1 MTSPNGFATD
11 TPGEGTL
18 RLVMP
23 SAYIGLGGYAKAVF
37 PRLDARLQ
45 QHYGGRP
52 ACLPMSIFDFDETQA
67 EVTIDGQG
75 FSTQPYLRALPKK
88 FLLDFARRLQGKQQQ
103 TRALQE
109 RFEPYV
115 DFAHVHAVDAPGLN
129 LFVQSGNLAWR
140 LVWEQHV
147 LPDLTSKLQ
156 QLHPAP
162 HAQGHLA
169 RQGLVA
175 SPRSAIWVIAGGGS
189 TTGPTGLIP
198 MLCELKRRK
207 PPQTNLFAV
216 VFTPYAY
223 RDKTTQHQVKGR
235 AIFRATMTQLL
246 AIYDGQEF
254 DQPYGSNGHRIAL
267 HEAPFDQ
274 LFLVD
279 GSLMGG
285 RTALNTDDM
294 AELVALFLFKV
305 AVGPIGERLLGLIG
319 DLNPDAKEANH
330 AH

>member
-1 MTSPNGFATD
+1 MPDNPFAPVIPPNAARF
-11 TPGEGTL
+11 
-18 RLVMP
+18 VMP
-23 SAYIGLGGYAKAVF
+23 SLYVGLGGYAKAVL
-37 PRLDARLQ
+37 PRLDAHFNR
-45 QHYGGRP
+45 HYGRRP
-52 ACLPMSIFDFDETQA
+52 DCLSLTIFDFDEAQA
-67 EVTIDGQG
+67 EVSG
-75 FSTQPYLRALPKK
+75 FSTQGYLRALPKK
-88 FLLDFARRLQGKQQQ
+88 PLLDFARKIRGQHTPTHAFLQ
-103 TRALQE
+103 
-109 RFEPYV
+109 RFRPYV
-115 DFAHVHAVDAPGLN
+115 DLAHVHAVEAPGLN

-140 LVWEQHV
+140 LVWEHHV

-162 HAQGHLA
+162 NAQGQME

-198 MLCELKRRK
+198 MLCELKRLK

-216 VFTPYAY
+216 VFTPDAY

-235 AIFRATMTQLL
+235 AIFRATLTQLL

-254 DQPYGSNGHRIAL
+254 DQPYGANGHRITL

-285 RTALNTDDM
+285 RSNLTTDEL
-294 AELVALFLFKV
+294 AELVALFLSQV
-305 AVGPIGERLLGLIG
+305 AVGPVGERLLGLIG
-319 DLNPDAKEANH
+319 NLNPDANPDTQEAHH
-330 AH
+330 AD

>member
-1 MTSPNGFATD
+1 
-11 TPGEGTL
+11 
-18 RLVMP
+18 MP
-23 SAYIGLGGYAKAVF
+23 SLYVGLGGYAKAVF
-37 PRLDARLQ
+37 PRLDAHFHR
-45 QHYGGRP
+45 HYGGRP
-52 ACLPMSIFDFDETQA
+52 DCLPMTIFDFDEAQA
-67 EVTIDGQG
+67 EVRSNGQG

-88 FLLDFARRLQGKQQQ
+88 PLLDFARRMRGQHAPTHAFLQ
-103 TRALQE
+103 
-109 RFEPYV
+109 RFRPYV
-115 DFAHVHAVDAPGLN
+115 DLAHVRAVEAPGLN

-140 LVWEQHV
+140 LVWEHHV
-147 LPDLTSKLQ
+147 FPDLTCKLQ

-162 HAQGHLA
+162 HAQGQLA
-169 RQGLVA
+169 RHGLVA

-198 MLCELKRRK
+198 MLCELKRLK

-216 VFTPYAY
+216 VFTPAAY
-223 RDKTTQHQVKGR
+223 RDKTTHHQVKGR
-235 AIFRATMTQLL
+235 AIFRATLTQLL

-254 DQPYGSNGHRIAL
+254 DQPYGANGHRITL

-285 RTALNTDDM
+285 RRNLTTDEL
-294 AELVALFLFKV
+294 AELVALFLYQV

-319 DLNPDAKEANH
+319 NLNPDAQEAQH
-330 AH
+330 AD

>member
-1 MTSPNGFATD
+1 MPHNDFA
-11 TPGEGTL
+11 PVIPPEGTL
-18 RLVMP
+18 RVMP

-37 PRLDARLQ
+37 PRLDAHFQ
-45 QHYGGRP
+45 QHYGVRP
-52 ACLPMSIFDFDETQA
+52 DCLPMSIFDFDEAQA
-67 EVTIDGQG
+67 EVTVDGQG

-88 FLLDFARRLQGKQQQ
+88 PLLDFARKMRGKHQQ
-103 TRALQE
+103 THAFLQ
-109 RFEPYV
+109 RFTPYV
-115 DFAHVHAVDAPGLN
+115 DFAHVQAVEAPGLN

-140 LVWEQHV
+140 LVWEHHV

-162 HAQGHLA
+162 HAQGQLE

-198 MLCELKRRK
+198 MLCELKSLK

-216 VFTPYAY
+216 VFTPAAY
-223 RDKTTQHQVKGR
+223 RDKTTHHQVKGR
-235 AIFRATMTQLL
+235 AIFRATLTQLL
-246 AIYDGQEF
+246 AIYDGHEF
-254 DQPYGSNGHRIAL
+254 DQPYGVNGHRINL
-267 HEAPFDQ
+267 HEEPFDQ

-279 GSLMGG
+279 GSIMGG
-285 RTALNTDDM
+285 RTTLTTDDL
-294 AELVALFLFKV
+294 AELVALFLYQV

-319 DLNPDAKEANH
+319 NLNPDAQEAHH
-330 AH
+330 AD